1 MYSPRQ
7 VTEDTYILPSEFPIP
22 GFGTL
27 PVNAYVI
34 KSTQPVLVDTGLHQD
49 ADAFMGALETVID
62 PEDLRWLY
70 LTHPDQ
76 DHLGSFKAI
85 MERVPH
91 IRLVTTFLGFGILSL
106 TAQLPMDR
114 LYFLNPGEQLD
125 IGDRKLTALR
135 PPTFDNPSTTA
146 FVDGKSR
153 ALFSSDSFG
162 ALLPEI
168 AEDAKDISE
177 DVLRGGQVAWTTVDS
192 PWLHKIDRGLFA
204 SELNTIRQIEPSIV
218 LSSHLPP
225 AKGITDFMLDSI
237 AAAPDSPGFVGPNQ
251 PALEAMLAEMTAT
264 PA

>member
-1 MYSPRQ
+1 MYASRK

-22 GFGTL
+22 GFGKL

-34 KSTQPVLVDTGLHQD
+34 KAAQPVLVDTGLHLD
-49 ADAFMGALETVID
+49 ADAFMQALESVID

-76 DHLGSFKAI
+76 DHLGSFKTI

-106 TAQLPMDR
+106 TNQLPMDR
-114 LYFLNPGEQLD
+114 LFFLNPGEQLD
-125 IGDRKLTALR
+125 IGDRTITPMR
-135 PPTFDNPSTTA
+135 PVTFDNPSTTA
-146 FVDGKSR
+146 FVDSKTR

-162 ALLPEI
+162 ALLPET
-168 AEDAKDISE
+168 AEDATDVSE

-192 PWLHKIDRGLFA
+192 PWLHKVDRGLLA
-204 SELNTIRQIEPSIV
+204 SELNAIRQLDPSIV

-237 AAAPDSPGFVGPNQ
+237 AAAPDSPSFVGPNQ
-251 PALEAMLAEMTAT
+251 PALEAMLAEMTGA